1 MSRKKSITAK
11 STADELDS
19 GEYPKRYPKRFE
31 IVVDRHPED
40 PTKVL
45 VTRTCDNMSGFE
57 LYGLLQ
63 VVLRAVEMQIT
74 FPEIRRSDG
83 YRLEREE

>member
-1 MSRKKSITAK
+1 MSEKKSITAK
-11 STADELDS
+11 SIADAEPDD
-19 GEYPKRYPKRFE
+19 GEYPKRFE

-45 VTRTCDNMSGFE
+45 VTRICDNMSGFE
-57 LYGLLQ
+57 LFGLLQ
-63 VVLRAVEMQIT
+63 IVLRAVEMQVT

-83 YRLEREE
+83 YTLAREE

>member
-19 GEYPKRYPKRFE
+19 GEYPKRFE
-31 IVVDRHPED
+31 IVVDRHAKD

-83 YRLEREE
+83 YRLEREK